1 MATPAPRPR
10 AYLTFLLITQTITW
24 LRLYR
29 REEAWKDAE
38 IPLLRHQLTVLRR
51 QATASP
57 KLSWADRALIA
68 ALLSRIPRVRL
79 ASLSMIVSPDTVL
92 RWHRDIVRRRWA
104 AKSHRKRPG
113 RPATRRNI
121 RGLIPRLA
129 RENPGWGYRRIHGE
143 LAGLSIRLAA
153 STVWETLRR
162 AGIDPAPRRTG
173 PAWSEFL
180 RSQAQ
185 AILATDFFTVD
196 LSTARRSMSW
206 P

>member
-1 MATPAPRPR
+1 MCLRFV
-10 AYLTFLLITQTITW
+10 FLLVTRLLVW
-24 LRLYR
+24 PRLYR

-38 IPLLRHQLTVLRR
+38 ILLLRHQLTVLRR
-51 QATASP
+51 QATAQP
-57 KLSWADRALIA
+57 KLSWADRTLIA

-79 ASLSMIVSPDTVL
+79 ASLSMIVNPDTVL

-104 AKSHRKRPG
+104 PKSHRKRPG

-121 RGLIPRLA
+121 RGLILRLA
-129 RENPGWGYRRIHGE
+129 RENPGWGYRRIHGK
-143 LAGLSIRLAA
+143 LAGLGIRLAA

-162 AGIDPAPRRTG
+162 AGIDPAPRRNG

-180 RSQAQ
+180 PSQAQ
-185 AILATDFFTVD
+185 ASTSTEFFPAD
-196 LSTARRSMSW
+196 